1 MFMFVFVILQLNYIL
16 SLISLILG
24 ICFVNYIVV
33 LIFTYYREK
42 ILKELVDEVNQKDIF
57 IKSTDIG
64 NEENADKE

>member
-1 MFMFVFVILQLNYIL
+1 MFMFVFVILQINYIL

-42 ILKELVDEVNQKDIF
+42 ILKELVNEVNQKDIF
-57 IKSTDIG
+57 IKSTDTG